1 MLLSRV
7 DRAIDALQLKRADL
21 DRTLKELKDI
31 RTQCVAHLKGKG
43 ASRSGCK

>member
-7 DRAIDALQLKRADL
+7 EGAIENLQAKRADL

-31 RTQCVAHLKGKG
+31 RTQCITHLQGKG
-43 ASRSGCK
+43 AGRCG